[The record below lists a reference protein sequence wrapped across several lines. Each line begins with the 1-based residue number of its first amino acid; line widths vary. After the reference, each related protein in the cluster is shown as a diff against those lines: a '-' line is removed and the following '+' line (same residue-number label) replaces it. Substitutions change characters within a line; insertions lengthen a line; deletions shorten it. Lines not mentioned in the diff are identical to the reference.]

1 MGLESVTYIDD
12 LNELWPLGTDAKSA
26 GDDHIRRIKAAI
38 KATFPEITGEVEA
51 SHTELSFCV
60 GVTSAIQT
68 QLDAKQPLD
77 AELTA
82 LAALTG
88 TGLVRRT
95 GDNTFDV
102 VSALAAANG
111 GTGATSLS
119 DAIQGLLDAIS
130 TTQGSILYYNGTD
143 WVVLTPG
150 TVNQVLTTQGAAA
163 NPIWANASDW
173 TTIEDTT
180 VSGVSSWSNSTI
192 ASGGWKDIKLI
203 FSVLVGT
210 NGSSL
215 MCRLNGNGGEND
227 YVNRSTYCDT
237 SVNLWDS
244 TNTHFSLTA
253 GRGLLNSEYCYGE
266 ITLPSANLAARH
278 GLFGRSQF
286 HRTDGTGVPA
296 VLGVST
302 SGFSGAISTL
312 SVLPDSGTMS
322 GRFVLLGRK

>member
-26 GDDHIRRIKAAI
+26 GDDHIRRIKAAL
-38 KATFPEITGEVEA
+38 KATFPNIAGAVAA
-51 SHTELSFCV
+51 SDVELSYCN

-68 QLDAKQPLD
+68 QLNAKQPLD

-82 LAALTG
+82 IAGLTSAAESVPYFTGSGTASLATFTALTQ
-88 TGLVRRT
+88 L
-95 GDNTFDV
+95 
-102 VSALAAANG
+102 
-111 GTGATSLS
+111 
-119 DAIQGLLDAIS
+119 LLDKLG
-130 TTQGSILYYNGTD
+130 TTQGSILYHNGTD

-163 NPIWANASDW
+163 NPIWANASAW

-215 MCRLNGNGGEND
+215 MCRLNGNNGPND
-227 YVNRSTYCDT
+227 YVNCSTYCDT

-253 GRGLLNSEYCYGE
+253 GRGLLNSEYCHGE
-266 ITLPSANLAARH
+266 ITLPSADLAARH

-286 HRTDGTGVPA
+286 HRTDGTRVPA

-302 SGFSGAISTL
+302 PGVSDAISTL